1 MIAFKEFNLS
11 NGLQVIVHT
20 DHNSPIVC
28 LNTLYKVGSRN
39 EHPNKTGFAHL
50 FEHLMFGGSVNVP
63 EFDTPLQAVGGDN
76 NAFTNTDITN
86 YYTTVPANNLET
98 AFWLESDRM
107 LSLSFDPNVLDI
119 QQKVV
124 IEEYKQRY
132 LNQPYGDSWL
142 KIRPLAYLVHPYQW
156 STIGKSI
163 DHVADA
169 TMDDVK
175 TFFHKYYHPANAIL
189 VLAGDISFLKAKEL
203 TEKWYGS
210 IPARPIP
217 IDSIPH
223 EPTQLE
229 EKLAMVSGDVPQDAV
244 YKVFHMGGRTS
255 NDYYATDLASDLLGN
270 GKSSWLYQK
279 LVKENPVFTQIGSG
293 VMGTCDP
300 GLIQIHGKVH
310 PKVEVER
317 ANELLDKSLIEFS
330 NSIVTEKNL
339 NRVKNMSVSGIV
351 FGEVEVLNRAM
362 HLAFATF
369 LGNSDLV
376 NQELSYI
383 QGVKTLEVE
392 ATAKA
397 ILTKQNSSTLIYKKL
412 NNK

>member
-1 MIAFKEFNLS
+1 MIAFKEFTLD

-39 EHPNKTGFAHL
+39 ENPNKTGFAHL
-50 FEHLMFGGSVNVP
+50 FEHLMFGGSVNIP
-63 EFDTPLQAVGGDN
+63 EFDKPLQAVGGDN

-86 YYTTVPANNLET
+86 YYTTVPANNIET

-142 KIRPLAYLVHPYQW
+142 KIRPLAYQVHPYQW

-169 TMDDVK
+169 TMEDVK

-189 VLAGDISFLKAKEL
+189 VLAGDITLSKAKEL
-203 TEKWYGS
+203 TEKWYGA
-210 IPARPIP
+210 IPSRPVPKDVIP
-217 IDSIPH
+217 K
-223 EPTQLE
+223 EPLQVE
-229 EKLAMVSGDVPQDAV
+229 EKQEIVVSDVPQNAV
-244 YKVFHMGGRTS
+244 YKVFHMSERT
-255 NDYYATDLASDLLGN
+255 NKNYYATDLASDLLGN
-270 GKSSWLYQK
+270 GKSAWLYQK
-279 LVKENPVFTQIGSG
+279 LVKENPVFTQISAG

-310 PKVEVER
+310 PNVEVAK
-317 ANELLDKSLIEFS
+317 ANELLDQTLVKFSKSK
-330 NSIVTEKNL
+330 VTENNL
-339 NRVKNMSVSGIV
+339 NRVKNMSISGMV
-351 FGEVEVLNRAM
+351 FGEVDVLNRAM
-362 HLAFATF
+362 SLAFASF
-369 LGNSDLV
+369 LGDPDLV
-376 NQELSYI
+376 NQELGYY
-383 QGVKTLEVE
+383 QNVKTDEVE
-392 ATAKA
+392 EIAHT
-397 ILTKQNSSTLIYKKL
+397 IFTKQNRSTLIYKKT
-412 NNK
+412 K